1 MWLSVPQSLRILES
15 HFCNKGRS
23 DVRFWPDSF
32 LGRVE
37 ENEAP
42 PKGNGVKG
50 VGICSILLPFFGLAE
65 SPLQKQNAVPALPKN
80 WNMALLRGAGAR
92 SSCSIR
98 PGPLGPRAKN
108 HNKVVNDSQCNSETL
123 QL

>member
-1 MWLSVPQSLRILES
+1 MLDFGQTPSLAVWKRM
-15 HFCNKGRS
+15 K
-23 DVRFWPDSF
+23 P
-32 LGRVE
+32 
-37 ENEAP
+37 P